1 MRNRYAAE
9 FWIWVIVLMLAMLA
23 IGCSTEYSKGWSW
36 GVLSE
41 DGDME
46 THKFIWG
53 NQEFRVDD
61 ILLSPVTDPHQKC
74 REKHYCDPY
83 TKVEY
88 CLPENFTNMN
98 IIHLYK
104 VK

>member
-1 MRNRYAAE
+1 MAE

-23 IGCSTEYSKGWSW
+23 MGCSTEYSKGWSW
-36 GVLSE
+36 GMVTE
-41 DGDME
+41 DGVE
-46 THKFIWG
+46 TAKIVWD
-53 NQEFRVDD
+53 NKEFMVAD
-61 ILLSPVTDPHQKC
+61 LHQKC

-83 TKVEY
+83 TKIEY

-98 IIHLYK
+98 IIHLYR